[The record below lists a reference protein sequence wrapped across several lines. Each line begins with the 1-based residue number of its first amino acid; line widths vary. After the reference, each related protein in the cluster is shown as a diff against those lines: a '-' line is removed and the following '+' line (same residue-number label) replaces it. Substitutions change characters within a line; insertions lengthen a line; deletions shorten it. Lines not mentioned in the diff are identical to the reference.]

1 MDEHSARVIK
11 NSSMIRRRNG
21 QRSLWDAVLFGAP
34 DPRKLMEP
42 ALQRIDELL
51 SDDAL
56 VDGVLDAMR
65 GRFAQ
70 SGRRGRYGTPAE
82 VALRMLVLKHLKSW
96 SYEQLEWEVTG
107 NLVYRYFCR
116 IDGGKVP
123 DAKTM
128 VRLGQLLEG
137 ETLRALFERVVQL
150 GAAHRVTRGRKMRV
164 DTTVV
169 ETPIRHPSDSRLCED
184 VTQVLCREVE
194 RVRSEGVTAPRGF
207 RNVRR
212 SIGRRQR
219 EITQIS
225 RRPLARDAKRRAL
238 RRPYRRLLAIT
249 RRVLRQAERAVK
261 RARRKWQ
268 DLSGRARRSIEVM
281 RRMIELGRRVVAQTK
296 LRVFRG
302 VTDSKTKI
310 VSVFEPETKIL
321 RRGKVHK
328 PTEFG
333 QMVKVQEAEG
343 GIVTDIAVVAEH
355 DAKLLV
361 PAVEHH
367 KAIFRR
373 VPRVVAADRG
383 FFSFDN
389 VRNAAAMGVRCVAV
403 PKPGFRSEAWLRRE
417 RSRPFRRARAWR
429 AGGEARISRLKH
441 CFGMRRTR
449 YRGPGGVA
457 RCVYWAG
464 MANNLVAIARHLG

>member
-1 MDEHSARVIK
+1 
-11 NSSMIRRRNG
+11 
-21 QRSLWDAVLFGAP
+21 
-34 DPRKLMEP
+34 MEP

-51 SDDAL
+51 DDEAL
-56 VDGVLDAMR
+56 VDGVLEAMR

-82 VALRMLVLKHLKSW
+82 VTLRMLVLKHLKSW
-96 SYEQLEWEVTG
+96 SYEQLQWEVTG

-137 ETLRALFERVVQL
+137 ESLRALFERVVQL
-150 GAAHRVTRGRKMRV
+150 AAARRVTRGRKMRV

-169 ETPIRHPSDSRLCED
+169 EAPIRHPSDSRLCED
-184 VTQVLCREVE
+184 VTQVLCRHIE
-194 RVRSEGVTAPRGF
+194 RARSQGVAAPRGF

-212 SIGRRQR
+212 SVARRQR

-238 RRPYRRLLAIT
+238 RRPYRRLLATT
-249 RRVLRQAERAVK
+249 RRVLRQAERTVK
-261 RARRKWQ
+261 RARRKWRE
-268 DLSGRARRSIEVM
+268 LSGKARCSIRIL
-281 RRMIELGRRVVAQTK
+281 RRMIDLGRRVVAQTK
-296 LRVFRG
+296 LRVFKG
-302 VTDSKTKI
+302 ITDSRTKI

-333 QMVKVQEAEG
+333 HMVKVQEAEG
-343 GIVTDIAVVAEH
+343 GIVTDIAVVTEH

-361 PAVEHH
+361 PSVEHH
-367 KAIFRR
+367 KKVFGR
-373 VPRVVAADRG
+373 VPHVVATDRG
-383 FFSFDN
+383 FFSLDN
-389 VRNAAAMGVRCVAV
+389 IRNVAIMGVRCVAV
-403 PKPGFRSEAWLRRE
+403 PKPGHRSAGWLARE
-417 RSRPFRRARAWR
+417 RTRRFRRARAWR

-441 CFGMRRTR
+441 TFGMHRTR
-449 YRGPGGVA
+449 YKGPTGAA
-457 RCVYWAG
+457 RCAYWAG
-464 MANNLVAIARHLG
+464 LANNLIAIGRHLG

>member
-1 MDEHSARVIK
+1 
-11 NSSMIRRRNG
+11 MIRRQNG

-42 ALQRIDELL
+42 ALLRIDELL

-56 VDGVLDAMR
+56 VDGVLEAMR

-137 ETLRALFERVVQL
+137 DSLRALFERVVQL
-150 GAAHRVTRGRKMRV
+150 STAHRVTRGRKMRV

-194 RVRSEGVTAPRGF
+194 RARSEGVAAPRGF

-212 SIGRRQR
+212 SVGRRQR

-249 RRVLRQAERAVK
+249 RRVLRQAERTVK

-268 DLSGRARRSIEVM
+268 ELSGRARRSIRVM
-281 RRMIELGRRVVAQTK
+281 RRMIELGKRVVTQTK

-367 KAIFRR
+367 KKVFGR
-373 VPRVVAADRG
+373 VPRVVATDRG

-389 VRNAAAMGVRCVAV
+389 VRDVADMGVRCVAV
-403 PKPGFRSEAWLRRE
+403 PKPGYRSDAWLARE
-417 RSRPFRRARAWR
+417 RSRSFRRARAWR

-441 CFGMRRTR
+441 GFGMRRTR
-449 YRGPGGVA
+449 YRGPSGVA